1 MKRKKFLPLLLILPL
16 LMSNS
21 PAPNQGFSD
30 YGEYEITSSDYVRE
44 DNKVT
49 FSIENDS
56 KYYAFYSSEHFSLG
70 DKEYFLPPQSKITL
84 TLELKEYMLRVDE
97 PLTFSYYAF
106 DYKEAKVEISDIDI
120 SNPIYNLDDD
130 ETTFDISIKVT
141 NNETDKLYG
150 TLFYFYDENA
160 EYYRYGWIYPNY
172 PSYNNSLT
180 IIDEVTFHGEQ
191 TQLKANQISYAVEKM
206 HDYYNHENERFR
218 AYVLAFGW
226 PFFLAI
232 FLIILV
238 VILIIILR
246 KLRKVKKV

>member
-1 MKRKKFLPLLLILPL
+1 MKSQKFIPLLLILPL

-21 PAPNQGFSD
+21 PAPNQGYSD

-49 FSIENDS
+49 FSIENNS
-56 KYYAFYSSEHFSLG
+56 KYYAFYSSQNFSSG
-70 DKEYFLPPQSKITL
+70 DKEYFLPPQSEITL
-84 TLELKEYMLRVDE
+84 TLELKEYMSRVNE

-106 DYKEAKVEISDIDI
+106 DYTEAKVEISDIII
-120 SNPIYNLDDD
+120 SNPIYDLDED
-130 ETTFDISIKVT
+130 ETTFDISLKVT
-141 NNETDKLYG
+141 NHETDKLYG

-160 EYYRYGWIYPNY
+160 DYYRYGWIYPNY
-172 PSYNNSLT
+172 PSSNNSS
-180 IIDEVTFHGEQ
+180 IITDEVTFDGEHS
-191 TQLKANQISYAVEKM
+191 TLKADQISYAVEKM
-206 HDYYNHENERFR
+206 NDYYNHENEHFW

-238 VILIIILR
+238 IVLILILR
-246 KLRKVKKV
+246 KFKKVKKV